1 MTGSQNFWDYD
12 VWRFVVMLAVLTGAM
27 LLANLLRRLIKP
39 LRRSL
44 IPSSVIAGFLI
55 LFIEKLYHAVTGI
68 SMFTTVALEA
78 LTYHGLGLGF
88 IAVALRSAEKQSGK
102 KARRDVF
109 NTSLVVVS
117 TYLLQAVVGLAI
129 TLGLSYII
137 GNWASGG
144 ILLPM
149 GFGQGPGQAYNWGHI
164 YETATDYAAF
174 PNGTSFGL
182 TIAAM
187 GFISASL
194 GGVYYLNKMKRAGNP
209 KANVTAAEEVE
220 DLTAEMVTEK
230 GEIPLS
236 ESMDK
241 FTVQTGMVLLVY
253 LISFGFMWFASVGLD
268 SLGGFWSGT
277 VKPLL
282 WGFNFLVGTGFAVLL
297 KLVFSKFRRHGFIK
311 RQYLNDFM
319 LNRIAGFMFDLMVV
333 ASIAAIDLSAFTHR
347 EFIIPLILVCTA
359 GMLLTYWYNKKVC
372 FRLFPDYPDE
382 AFLALYGMLTGTA
395 STGIILLREIDPLF
409 STPASGN
416 IIYQNLWAIIFGF
429 PMLLLLG
436 IVAQSLTLSWITLGL
451 LALLFAAMFTLMYRH
466 FIFRRKKKE

>member
-1 MTGSQNFWDYD
+1 MTGSLNFWDFE
-12 VWRFVVMLAVLTGAM
+12 VWGFIVMLAVLTGGM

-44 IPSSVIAGFLI
+44 IPSAVIGGFIILI
-55 LFIEKLYHAVTGI
+55 IEKLYHAITGI
-68 SMFTTVALEA
+68 SMFTTVALES

-117 TYLLQAVVGLAI
+117 TYLLQAFIGLLI
-129 TLGLSYII
+129 TIVLFYII
-137 GNWASGG
+137 GSWASGG

-182 TIAAM
+182 TIAAI
-187 GFISASL
+187 GFICSSL
-194 GGVYYLNKMKRAGNP
+194 GGVFYLNKMRRAGNP
-209 KANVTAAEEVE
+209 KTSISDAEEVE
-220 DLTAEMVTEK
+220 NLSAEMVTAK

-241 FTVQTGMVLLVY
+241 FTVQAGMVLLVY
-253 LISFGFMWFASVGLD
+253 LISFAFMWFVSLGLD
-268 SLGGFWSGT
+268 NLGGFWAGT

-297 KLVFSKFRRHGFIK
+297 KMIFGKCRKMGLIK
-311 RQYLNDFM
+311 RQYLNNFL
-319 LNRIAGFMFDLMVV
+319 LNRLSGFMFDLMVV
-333 ASIAAIDLSAFTHR
+333 ASIAAIDLSAFTHK

-359 GMLLTYWYNKKVC
+359 GMFITYWYNKKVC

-436 IVAQSLTLSWITLGL
+436 VVAQSLTMSWITLGL
-451 LALLFAAMFTLMYRH
+451 LALLFIAMFILMYRS
-466 FIFRRKKKE
+466 FIFRRKKT